1 MKVPQK
7 VFKTRDE
14 SGWVDKTTKDYFFG
28 KRVVVV
34 SLPGAFTPIW
44 SIQHLPRLE
53 DNYDKFLEKGFD
65 DVYCISVN
73 DAFVMNAWGKEL
85 GIEKVK
91 LIPDGDGKFTEGM
104 DMLVHKPAQGFGY
117 RSWRYAMTVK
127 DGEVEKMWIEPGKNQ
142 LGLDNDPYGQ
152 TSPSRILNEC

>member
-1 MKVPQK
+1 M
-7 VFKTRDE
+7 
-14 SGWVDKTTKDYFFG
+14 
-28 KRVVVV
+28 
-34 SLPGAFTPIW
+34 
-44 SIQHLPRLE
+44 E